1 VTPFILPALRFIA
14 ARSRGTARAMTVR
27 CLDTMQPEPAMK
39 KSLLERTLALGLA
52 LFVTLGAA
60 GAIDHLASTG
70 QASAVWAQAS
80 MCPRV

>member
-1 VTPFILPALRFIA
+1 
-14 ARSRGTARAMTVR
+14 
-27 CLDTMQPEPAMK
+27 MK